1 MLNGTLIPPAPKSP
15 FNRLRKGAGM
25 DLFDTGRYLAGLF
38 FTLGLIFG
46 LWYLLR
52 RYAPGMVRGAPV
64 SNEKTLFVKEILQ
77 LDPRRRVVVVN
88 SGEREH
94 ILLLGLTGDML
105 IESRD
110 TVPDAPNISK
120 TEATS

>member
-1 MLNGTLIPPAPKSP
+1 
-15 FNRLRKGAGM
+15 M

-52 RYAPGMVRGAPV
+52 RYAPGMVRGAPI

-105 IESRD
+105 IESRNAAPSVQGTPD
-110 TVPDAPNISK
+110 VPKI
-120 TEATS
+120 EATS